1 MHIRTLARLIAITIA
16 MSGTTKL
23 QKALVVEEI
32 GKPLRLAQRPIPMP
46 GPGWVLVQVA
56 AAGSKWVTISR
67 DSR

>member
-1 MHIRTLARLIAITIA
+1 MNIRTLERLLAITIA
-16 MSGTTKL
+16 MGATTKV

-32 GKPLRLAQRPIPMP
+32 GKPLRLVERQVPTP

-56 AAGSKWVTISR
+56 AAGSKWATISR